1 MTSDVKRCCRA
12 LEDCAWVLDKC
23 TPVDLVMESRPRAA
37 RYMVT
42 RLITPA
48 VILTIGQNCARRSG
62 LGPKRV
68 PLPGAKRMPSPFQP
82 GAHQRFRP
90 SSLTREAPDK
100 GPIITYRRFSC
111 LQASAIR
118 THRERHCPTE
128 VTDYG

>member
-12 LEDCAWVLDKC
+12 LEDCAWVLDKR
-23 TPVDLVMESRPRAA
+23 TPVDLVMEWRSRAA

-42 RLITPA
+42 RLMTPA

-82 GAHQRFRP
+82 GG
-90 SSLTREAPDK
+90 SSKVPAFLLD
-100 GPIITYRRFSC
+100 S
-111 LQASAIR
+111 
-118 THRERHCPTE
+118 
-128 VTDYG
+128 